1 MRNLITISAPSG
13 AGKTT
18 LCRALQQQTEMNFS
32 VSCTTRD
39 QRDYEVD
46 GVDYYF
52 ISDKEFIE
60 RMEKGEF
67 AETENVHGCMYGT
80 LKESINYAIT
90 SSEILLF
97 EVDVKGS
104 MSIKKLYPD
113 QTMTIFVLPPSL
125 EHLRSRLIKRG
136 TDSEERITKRLERLE
151 IEIEYK
157 EKFDFTV
164 INDDIQR
171 ATEEIISII
180 NKQNE
185 GVLHGS

>member
-18 LCRALQQQTEMNFS
+18 LCRALQQQTEMKFS

-60 RMEKGEF
+60 CMEKGEF

-80 LKESINYAIT
+80 LKESINSAIT

-104 MSIKKLYPD
+104 MD
-113 QTMTIFVLPPSL
+113 
-125 EHLRSRLIKRG
+125 EW
-136 TDSEERITKRLERLE
+136 
-151 IEIEYK
+151 
-157 EKFDFTV
+157 
-164 INDDIQR
+164 
-171 ATEEIISII
+171 
-180 NKQNE
+180 
-185 GVLHGS
+185 